1 MSYFARQMVRICD
14 PILQR
19 FRKIMR
25 IAGNEVVMFS
35 NPTQLVNTIF
45 GIYAVESLTPDRSE
59 SRGRKSLHIVA
70 GIGRSPCV
78 EPCYHIHI
86 NDNDYRFFGM
96 VRDE

>member
-1 MSYFARQMVRICD
+1 
-14 PILQR
+14 
-19 FRKIMR
+19 MR
-25 IAGNEVVMFS
+25 IVGNDVVMFS
-35 NPTQLVNTIF
+35 NPNQLVNTIF

-59 SRGRKSLHIVA
+59 SRGRKSLYIVA